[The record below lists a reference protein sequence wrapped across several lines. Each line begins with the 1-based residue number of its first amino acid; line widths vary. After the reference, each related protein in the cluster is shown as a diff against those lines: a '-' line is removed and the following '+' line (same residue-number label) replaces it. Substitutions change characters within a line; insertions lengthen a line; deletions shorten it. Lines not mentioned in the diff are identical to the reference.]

1 MRTNA
6 EREERAIWK
15 LEQGSY
21 TVRRESVGY
30 VVAAPDGT
38 DSTVDDLAALVAFA
52 DAVYDRV
59 WTGRKITPSA

>member
-21 TVRRESVGY
+21 TVRREGVGY

>member
-21 TVRRESVGY
+21 TVCRKGVGY

-38 DSTVDDLAALVAFA
+38 DSMVDDLAALVAFA